1 MPSYSNLSSPTD
13 PPFSILS
20 IIEQVFHHVRRILP
34 QFRPYSEAN
43 SLILPITTSSVQPS
57 SNSITRIRFY
67 SASQQWRS
75 QPLLYLNSFEIEM
88 QSYQPRPSVSLGK
101 TIMSLTFQV
110 VVALALSSSMGQDD
124 HHLLPIH
131 IVNISMIM
139 AFAAS
144 FSGIF
149 LRGSY
154 PRTASIIE
162 NIGSLIAAVG
172 FFIMSSL
179 FLPENFTWVTWPAC
193 AFSLLA
199 FFLSSV

>member
-1 MPSYSNLSSPTD
+1 MHSYSNLSSPPDPD

-20 IIEQVFHHVRRILP
+20 IIKQVFDRVSRILS
-34 QFRPYSEAN
+34 QFRPCSEVN
-43 SLILPITTSSVQPS
+43 SLILPITSAKPS

-67 SASQQWRS
+67 SASQWRS
-75 QPLLYLNSFEIEM
+75 QRLNGLYLNYFEIEM

-101 TIMSLTFQV
+101 TIMSLTLQV
-110 VVALALSSSMGQDD
+110 VVALVLSSSKGQDD
-124 HHLLPIH
+124 HHLLSIPTVI
-131 IVNISMIM
+131 ISMVM

-144 FSGIF
+144 FSGIL

-154 PRTASIIE
+154 PKTASIIE

-172 FFIMSSL
+172 FFIMTSI
-179 FLPENFTWVTWPAC
+179 FLPENFTWVSWLAY

-199 FFLSSV
+199 